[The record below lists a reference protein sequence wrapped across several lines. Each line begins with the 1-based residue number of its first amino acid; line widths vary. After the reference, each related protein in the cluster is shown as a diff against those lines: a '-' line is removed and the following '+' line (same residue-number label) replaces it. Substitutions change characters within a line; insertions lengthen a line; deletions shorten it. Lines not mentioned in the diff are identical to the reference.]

1 MVNISVIDNES
12 KVEKLL
18 PQLQLILF
26 RVIQELVNNIIKH
39 SQAQHAEIRFGN
51 SPNGL
56 QIEISD
62 DGVGYEDTKGAG
74 GSQGI
79 YSITQRLKAI
89 GGNFKIT
96 KRKSGGTKAKVV
108 LAD

>member
-39 SQAQHAEIRFGN
+39 SQAQHAGIRFGN

-62 DGVGYEDTKGAG
+62 DGIGYEDTKGG

-96 KRKSGGTKAKVV
+96 ERKSGGTKAKVV